1 MRPSGNSRRGP
12 TTATS
17 GRVIRKSAI
26 RPTAWGL
33 TVTSG
38 FSKSTNRPWHRSRPT
53 LLARP
58 KPRLRCC
65 ARTIAFGNSLA
76 TAAAEPSVDALSTT
90 TASTGTSACPKKA
103 SRHLSSSGF
112 TLKLTIRAGTSGFS
126 AGMVL
131 VIIQR
136 LTAPVVLAAV
146 DRIRGIV
153 LSVGRLDLR
162 ERLAQVRRSRLVR
175 QNLILFVGGLVAG
188 IGGFVYH
195 AIAGRVLGPATYGEV
210 AFLIAVYAVGT
221 APALILIVV
230 LARYTATLAAR
241 GAEGISSLL
250 TRTIRLVAIPCL
262 VAILLTT
269 LLARPLANFE
279 HLGSTIPILILGF
292 SIALVWQ
299 VAIPR
304 GILQGLQRFT
314 ALSLNLSLELVVRT
328 AAVVALLAANY
339 AVSGAM
345 AAVLLGLVFAFVLGL
360 IALRDHLGR
369 SKTRVH
375 LRVMAGFS
383 LTAAAGIIGVQI
395 LYNQDVIL
403 AEHYLSSH
411 AGGIYGGL
419 NKIGTILYFLTLL
432 GAGALLVFGLV
443 PGLVVGVL
451 FGPSFSDA
459 VPYVFAVGVIG
470 LALSLNNLLVQFFM
484 AVHDRVFLPILGLG
498 VIAEGVAIFL
508 FHANVGQVVGDVV
521 VTLLVLL
528 VLLAVRCYL
537 LLPTLRASSLG
548 EPEPKPVL
556 G

>member
-1 MRPSGNSRRGP
+1 MLRMGP
-12 TTATS
+12 
-17 GRVIRKSAI
+17 GR
-26 RPTAWGL
+26 
-33 TVTSG
+33 
-38 FSKSTNRPWHRSRPT
+38 
-53 LLARP
+53 
-58 KPRLRCC
+58 
-65 ARTIAFGNSLA
+65 
-76 TAAAEPSVDALSTT
+76 
-90 TASTGTSACPKKA
+90 
-103 SRHLSSSGF
+103 
-112 TLKLTIRAGTSGFS
+112 
-126 AGMVL
+126 
-131 VIIQR
+131 
-136 LTAPVVLAAV
+136 
-146 DRIRGIV
+146 
-153 LSVGRLDLR
+153 
-162 ERLAQVRRSRLVR
+162 RLAQLLQNRLIR
-175 QNLILFVGGLVAG
+175 QNLILFFGGLVAG

-195 AIAGRVLGPATYGEV
+195 AIAGRILGPEVYGEV
-210 AFLIAVYAVGT
+210 AFLIAFYAVGT
-221 APALILIVV
+221 GPALILIVV
-230 LARYTATLAAR
+230 LARYTAMLNAR
-241 GAEGISSLL
+241 GDPGVRSLL
-250 TRTIRLVAIPCL
+250 ARTVRLIAIPCL
-262 VAILLTT
+262 ALILVTSLIAKPVA
-269 LLARPLANFE
+269 AFE

-292 SIALVWQ
+292 SIALIWQ

-304 GILQGLQRFT
+304 GVLQGLQRFT
-314 ALSLNLSLELVVRT
+314 SLSLNLSLELVVRT
-328 AAVVALLAANY
+328 IVVVLLLKAGY

-345 AAVLLGLVFAFVLGL
+345 AAVFAGLAFVFCLGLFS
-360 IALRDHLGR
+360 LRDHFR
-369 SKTRVH
+369 RQPARVR

-419 NKIGTILYFLTLL
+419 NKIGTILFFLTLSVSQVLFPRVVEAVAKEEHPGRILLYSAGLLTLL

-484 AVHDRVFLPILGLG
+484 AVHDRLFLPILGLG
-498 VIAEGVAIFL
+498 VIAKGVAIFL

-521 VTLLVLL
+521 STLLVLL

-548 EPEPKPVL
+548 EPEPKPAL

>member
-1 MRPSGNSRRGP
+1 M
-12 TTATS
+12 
-17 GRVIRKSAI
+17 
-26 RPTAWGL
+26 
-33 TVTSG
+33 
-38 FSKSTNRPWHRSRPT
+38 
-53 LLARP
+53 
-58 KPRLRCC
+58 
-65 ARTIAFGNSLA
+65 
-76 TAAAEPSVDALSTT
+76 
-90 TASTGTSACPKKA
+90 
-103 SRHLSSSGF
+103 
-112 TLKLTIRAGTSGFS
+112 
-126 AGMVL
+126 
-131 VIIQR
+131 IIQR
-136 LTAPVVLAAV
+136 LTAQVVPAAV
-146 DRIRGIV
+146 DRIREIV

-175 QNLILFVGGLVAG
+175 QNLILFTGGLVAG

-195 AIAGRVLGPATYGEV
+195 AIAGRVLGPAVYGEV

-221 APALILIVV
+221 APALILVVV

-250 TRTIRLVAIPCL
+250 TRTIRLVTIPCL
-262 VAILLTT
+262 LAILFTT
-269 LLARPLANFE
+269 LLARPVASFE
-279 HLGSTIPILILGF
+279 HLGSTIPVLILGF
-292 SIALVWQ
+292 SIALIWQ

-328 AAVVALLAANY
+328 AAVVALLSYY

-345 AAVLLGLVFAFVLGL
+345 AAVLLGLIFAFGLGL
-360 IALRDHLGR
+360 FTLRDHLRR
-369 SKTRVH
+369 SATRVH

-419 NKIGTILYFLTLL
+419 NKIGTILYFLTLSVSQVLFPRVVEAVAKDQHPGRILLYSAGILTVL
-432 GAGALLVFGLV
+432 GAGALLVFAVV

-451 FGPSFSDA
+451 FGPSFKDA

-470 LALSLNNLLVQFFM
+470 LALSLGNLLVQFFM

-498 VIAEGVAIFL
+498 VIAEGGAIVL
-508 FHANVGQVVGDVV
+508 FHANVGQVVADVV
-521 VTLLVLL
+521 VTLVALL
-528 VLLAVRCYL
+528 VLLAVRCYM
-537 LLPTLRASSLG
+537 LLPTLSAASLG
-548 EPEPKPVL
+548 EPEPKPAL